1 MGIAVSTV
9 VYDNVQKQQGGSSS
23 RDAQL
28 QAYQAAQ
35 WTAFGFG
42 ALACLLS
49 LVFLRGVGVIGH
61 KEEKGL
67 GEELADE
74 ERTAVSRQETQ
85 VVAGDVGEE
94 SKRDDKER
102 KDEAR
107 ETTTEV

>member
-67 GEELADE
+67 GEEVTDE

-85 VVAGDVGEE
+85 GVVGEVGNGN
-94 SKRDDKER
+94 KPDTKE
-102 KDEAR
+102 KDEAK
-107 ETTTEV
+107 ETTIEV